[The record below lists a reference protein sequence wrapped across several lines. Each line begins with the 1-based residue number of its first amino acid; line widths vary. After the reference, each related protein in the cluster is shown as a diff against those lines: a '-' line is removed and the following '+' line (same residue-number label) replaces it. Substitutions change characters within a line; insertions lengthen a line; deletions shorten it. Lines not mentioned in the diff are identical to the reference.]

1 MEGKGNQNVPLRVTR
16 KALFS
21 VLSLS
26 FHAFKAAFFCW
37 RKESVNHI
45 RESFA
50 SFHRATCSVMYRFEF
65 G

>member
-1 MEGKGNQNVPLRVTR
+1 MEGKGNQNVPRRVTR
-16 KALFS
+16 NALFS

-26 FHAFKAAFFCW
+26 FHALKAAFFCLC
-37 RKESVNHI
+37 KESVNQI
-45 RESFA
+45 RQHFS